1 MAGEDPQIFITY
13 RREDSAGYAGRL
25 HDALRER
32 IGRDRVFMDI
42 VDIGPGVD
50 FVEAIE
56 RAVASA
62 TVVFVVIGRQWLGVV
77 DANGWR
83 MPLGAGRCFCH
94 AAGGSRSSAMLR
106 WRSRCWW
113 RYTRRSQRFHSVPTC
128 GSGWWSGAFCRSPF
142 PSRRGRCAADRLDGH
157 SGPLG
162 SRPRQPRHDLGCN
175 GFWIGNTP

>member
-62 TVVFVVIGRQWLGVV
+62 TVVIVVIGWQWLGVV
-77 DANGWR
+77 DASGWR

-94 AAGGSRSSAMLR
+94 AAGGVTLVRDVALAESLLVALYTALAAFPFGPDVWIRLVVWCVLPLALSVAAWPLR
-106 WRSRCWW
+106 R
-113 RYTRRSQRFHSVPTC
+113 
-128 GSGWWSGAFCRSPF
+128 
-142 PSRRGRCAADRLDGH
+142 
-157 SGPLG
+157 
-162 SRPRQPRHDLGCN
+162 
-175 GFWIGNTP
+175 